1 MTRGDF
7 ARVYAHLVAAVGRP
21 ASKEQAE
28 AWFFAMEDLTAGQFA
43 AGVRR
48 WMQEIDSGFPSIA
61 AVRSMAI
68 ESTEGVLPDAAAA
81 WQSVLTAMSRYGYY
95 KIAEGVASLDQLTLC
110 ALGGSGGFRRL
121 CDCQSDQLPVIAAQ
135 FRRAYESRAVVAERQ
150 RKLSADVRPVSAI
163 EVRQRRIESPA
174 AALAKRLTCAEDMEN
189 DSRR

>member
-81 WQSVLTAMSRYGYY
+81 WQSVLKALSDFGFYRIT
-95 KIAEGVASLDQLTLC
+95 EGVASLDELTAD
-110 ALGGSGGFRRL
+110 ALGGTSGFRRL
-121 CDCQSDQLPVIAAQ
+121 CDCKADQMPVVAAQ
-135 FRRAYESRAVVAERQ
+135 FRRAYESRAVLAERV
-150 RKLSADVRPVSAI
+150 RKLSADVRPVSVI
-163 EVRQRRIESPA
+163 ENRQRRIQSPA
-174 AALAKRLTCAEDMEN
+174 AELAKRLTLTEDKKN
-189 DSRR
+189 GGQ